1 MKKILLLTL
10 ISIFLASCSGLDSIK
25 VTESEYKIIAQR
37 IIDMGLS
44 HDKSINEANK
54 ILEPVLASQVVTE
67 LDKRKIE
74 ADNALI
80 EAQLVA
86 DYVDKIV
93 VLGANSDDQIIITGS
108 TLSKSRTL
116 GLLDKAD
123 QQNFYLSGIK
133 DNNSGLIKHKL
144 NLSIQYTSDEW
155 RAYKT
160 ATFCDKWQGCS
171 DGEKIDIIVTSKS
184 AGNCSGFK
192 CDYTEK
198 MELELSSDF
207 LATNS
212 NLGFAV
218 NFTSDKISN
227 KITIPSAYLKAYIQL
242 NE

>member
-1 MKKILLLTL
+1 M
-10 ISIFLASCSGLDSIK
+10 ASCSGLDSIK

-44 HDKSINEANK
+44 YDESINEANK
-54 ILEPVLASQVVTE
+54 ILEPILASQVVNE
-67 LDKRKIE
+67 LDKRKLE

-80 EAQLVA
+80 EAELVA

-93 VLGANSDDQIIITGS
+93 LVGAKTDDQIIITGS

-116 GLLDKAD
+116 GLFDRDD
-123 QQNFYLSGIK
+123 QQKFYLSGVK
-133 DNNSGLIKHKL
+133 DNSNGLIKHKL
-144 NLSIQYTSDEW
+144 NLSIQYTSDKW
-155 RAYKT
+155 RTYKT

-171 DGEKIDIIVTSKS
+171 DGEKLSINASSKS

-207 LATNS
+207 LSTSS
-212 NLGFAV
+212 NLGFSI
-218 NFTSDKISN
+218 NFNSDKTSN
-227 KITIPSAYLKAYIQL
+227 KITIPPAYLKAYLQL
-242 NE
+242 AK